1 MLAYLD
7 ASAAV
12 KLLVVEEGT
21 HTALELWNAA
31 DVLVASRL
39 TYPEVRAAL
48 AAADR
53 GGRFAVGGCE
63 RAHETW
69 ERVWAAVSPVELTEE
84 IAIEAGRLAAR
95 WVLRGG
101 DAVHLAS
108 ALAVPAPDLVVAVW
122 DRRLHAAVLAA
133 GLPVVPARL

>member
-31 DVLVASRL
+31 DVLLASRL

-53 GGRFAVGGCE
+53 SGRFAAGGSG
-63 RAHETW
+63 RAHEAW
-69 ERVWAAVSPVELTEE
+69 ERVWAAVRAIELTEE
-84 IAIEAGRLAAR
+84 IASEAGRLAAR
-95 WVLRGG
+95 WALRGG

-122 DRRLHAAVLAA
+122 DRRLHAAALAA
-133 GLPVVPARL
+133 GLQVVPAQL